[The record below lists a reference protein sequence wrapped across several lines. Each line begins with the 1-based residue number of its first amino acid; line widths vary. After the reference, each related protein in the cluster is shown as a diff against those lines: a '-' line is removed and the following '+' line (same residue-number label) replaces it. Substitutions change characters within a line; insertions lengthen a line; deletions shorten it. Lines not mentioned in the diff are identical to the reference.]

1 MKIPIILT
9 TEYVLM
15 GATLQALQEAF
26 RLRREGKRVVLVTK
40 DTFPASDVCA
50 TGCYNP
56 APELK
61 ALLPDSVFHKGLLH
75 PDAFKRML
83 EEACEKEGIT
93 LLYFTWQVE
102 LADTEKGRLVL
113 AASKGGL
120 LGIAC
125 EQIMTFTK
133 EAPPEKLNAL
143 LTQDKGQEYGLLTAE
158 CTPSG
163 EGMAETLLALRME
176 LLEEFER
183 RRKEQPGLRLG
194 RFALRGYGGREKA
207 GISTAPGRPLRELL
221 PQGYTLSCHRDFDWL
236 PRYPER
242 EYGGDITGSSSTCD
256 LMVVGG
262 GTAGAMA
269 ALHGARAGMHTIL
282 VEPNYDLGGTATVGG
297 VSTYWF
303 GNRFSDVR
311 EIDEEIQRISQQ
323 YGITGKEGIWSEG
336 DDFHPGI
343 RGMVLL
349 KLCLEA
355 GVTVRLGELAWA
367 AVLQGETVKGV
378 VTASDS
384 GNHLYLAGQVI
395 DGTGDGDIAVFAGAD
410 SCYGSPRNCITYWAS
425 LAQYTNPGE
434 YRNNFSSMVAC
445 GDPLDYTRF
454 ILLGRK
460 RGEKLFD
467 HGSYVSM
474 RESRHIRGLQEV
486 SLKDIISFRTWQDG
500 LYTCFSNYDPKGKL
514 DADMV
519 YMGFLPPQVSIQ
531 IPLSALLP
539 VNREGRRIQG
549 LYVAGK
555 AISATHNA
563 LPSIRMQPDL
573 MHQGAVLGALL
584 GYAHRQGCAA
594 EELPDCERR
603 SFLLS
608 YTDDSLTLPPWN
620 GNPGRALERICEK
633 SRTHWVDVPFTYRE
647 EEQNEC
653 LTLLCGDSAELAPLL
668 RQRLEEEENPQTRRL
683 LITIA
688 LFHGLDEWTQEY
700 CNMISRELSEGG
712 QGGLPLRQGSV
723 MCAQLLPDHGVMPET
738 VYGLNALG
746 RSKKACIME
755 PFAQTLALLQESE
768 RDYYSITGGIYH
780 YIEAFAYGALHS
792 GNTAFIPMLETLCS
806 FPEFRG
812 ILEQEAQCNLLT
824 ERLQILYLY
833 LNSALAN
840 LGAESGLAG
849 LEELLKAPSLSI
861 RASAAMSLADIRRGT
876 AHQCFT
882 RKGRF

>member
-1 MKIPIILT
+1 MKIPVILT

-26 RLRREGKRVVLVTK
+26 QLRREGKRVAIVTR
-40 DTFPASDVCA
+40 DTFPASDICA
-50 TGCYNP
+50 TGCYHP

-61 ALLPDSVFHKGLLH
+61 ALLPDSVFQKGLLH
-75 PDAFKRML
+75 PDSFKRML

-93 LLYFTWQVE
+93 LLYFTWLVE
-102 LADTEKGRLVL
+102 AAETEKGRLVL
-113 AASKGGL
+113 GASKGGL

-125 EQIMTFTK
+125 QQIIIYEK
-133 EAPPEKLNAL
+133 EPLPEKLNGL
-143 LTQDKGQEYGLLTAE
+143 VTEGDGQEYGLLTAR
-158 CTPSG
+158 CAPPKG
-163 EGMAETLLALRME
+163 GMAETLLALRME
-176 LLEEFER
+176 LLAEFGR
-183 RRKEQPGLRLG
+183 KRKEQPGLRLG
-194 RFALRGYGGREKA
+194 RFALRGYGGADSCRVPTGEGQSLK
-207 GISTAPGRPLRELL
+207 ELL
-221 PQGYTLSCHRDFDWL
+221 PRGYVLSCHRDFDWL
-236 PRYPER
+236 NSYPVR
-242 EYGGDITGSSSTCD
+242 EYGGDITAGSSTWD
-256 LMVVGG
+256 LVVVGG

-269 ALHGARAGMHTIL
+269 ALHGARAGMHTVL

-323 YGITGKEGIWSEG
+323 YGITGKEGIWSSG

-355 GVTVRLGELAWA
+355 GVTVQLGELAWA
-367 AVLQGETVKGV
+367 AVMQGETVKGV

-425 LAQYTNPGE
+425 LAQYTNPRE

-445 GDPLDYTRF
+445 GDALDYTRF

-460 RGEKLFD
+460 RGERLFD

-474 RESRHIRGLQEV
+474 RESRHIRGLREV
-486 SLKDIISFRTWQDG
+486 NLKDVISFRTWKDG
-500 LYTCFSNYDPKGKL
+500 LYTCYSNYDPKGKL

-539 VNREGRRIQG
+539 VNRQGRRIQG

-563 LPSIRMQPDL
+563 FPSIRMQPDL

-584 GYAHRQGCAA
+584 GYARKQGCAA
-594 EELPDCERR
+594 EELADGDRR

-608 YTDDSLTLPPWN
+608 YTDDPLTLPPWN
-620 GNPGRALERICEK
+620 EVLDRALDSVSEK

-653 LTLLCGDSAELAPLL
+653 LTLLCGDTGELAPLL
-668 RQRLEEEENPQTRRL
+668 RQRLQQEENAAARRL

-688 LFHGLDEWTQEY
+688 LFHGLEDWTQEY
-700 CNMISRELSEGG
+700 CNMISRELSERGR
-712 QGGLPLRQGSV
+712 GGLPTRQASV

-746 RSKKACIME
+746 RSTKDCIVK
-755 PFAQTLALLQESE
+755 PFAQALALLQENE

-780 YIEAFAYGALHS
+780 YVEAFAYAAVHS
-792 GNTAFIPMLETLCS
+792 GNTAFIPMLETLRS
-806 FPEFRG
+806 FPEFQG
-812 ILEQEAQCNLLT
+812 ILEEEAQSDLLT

-833 LNSALAN
+833 LNTALAM

-861 RASAAMSLADIRRGT
+861 RASAAMALEDLGRENVQDFSI
-876 AHQCFT
+876 